1 MDFSQ
6 LPVILSLAFG
16 LGMLHSLDADHIMA
30 VSNLASARPNTRN
43 TVLFCLRW
51 AIGHGLTLLL
61 VGLLVFVLGLS
72 LPQSLS
78 RYAELVVAFVLIAI
92 GVFVL
97 FDVLRSQVHI
107 HFHKHD
113 GLPAHAH
120 WHSHQKDRSHVHSH
134 AAVFIGMLHGL
145 AGSAPLLA
153 LIPIAMS
160 KQPLF
165 GFVYLLIFSL
175 GVMTAMLIFGGLLG
189 FFTKKILAVSQSLFR
204 WVRALLG
211 LGAISAGGLLLLGI
225 IK

>member
-6 LPVILSLAFG
+6 LPILLSLAFG

-30 VSNLASARPNTRN
+30 VSNLVSTRPSTRN

-61 VGLLVFVLGLS
+61 IGLLVFGFGLS
-72 LPQSLS
+72 LPSALGG
-78 RYAELVVAFVLIAI
+78 YAEFVVAMVLIAI
-92 GVFVL
+92 GIFVL
-97 FDVLRSQVHI
+97 FDVLRKQVHI

-120 WHSHQKDRSHVHSH
+120 WHSHQKDRSHVHTH

-160 KQPLF
+160 KQPML
-165 GFVYLLIFSL
+165 GFIYLLIFSL
-175 GVMTAMLIFGGLLG
+175 GVLTSMLVFGGLLG
-189 FFTKKILAVSQSLFR
+189 FFTRKILAISQSLFR
-204 WVRALLG
+204 WVRAALG
-211 LGAISAGGLLLLGI
+211 LGAITAGGMLLVGLL
-225 IK
+225 K